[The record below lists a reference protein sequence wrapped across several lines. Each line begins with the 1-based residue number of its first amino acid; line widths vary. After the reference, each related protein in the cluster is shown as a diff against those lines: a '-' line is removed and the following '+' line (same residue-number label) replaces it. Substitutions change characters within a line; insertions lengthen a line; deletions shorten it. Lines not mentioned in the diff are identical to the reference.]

1 MAILLKSVD
10 QGVRGD
16 HEQLPFNNVVNWLG
30 LIPYLI
36 SKIAPLTKQHNRFS
50 GENCGR
56 TELVHLRMVSNSTA
70 PNKNFTS
77 LNIFGPQSDNHSMAS
92 QSNNFT
98 SQPASLPD
106 KLQNHDLTRASPRV
120 RPARLQLHAS

>member
-50 GENCGR
+50 GESKYPTQAAFNVQVIPIMSSAENVCFMN
-56 TELVHLRMVSNSTA
+56 TEFI
-70 PNKNFTS
+70 PW
-77 LNIFGPQSDNHSMAS
+77 
-92 QSNNFT
+92 
-98 SQPASLPD
+98 
-106 KLQNHDLTRASPRV
+106 
-120 RPARLQLHAS
+120 